1 MKLPF
6 SILKTIYKTVEA
18 HHNVNDPS
26 LDAILEA
33 DQWARQYAHQLLL
46 KRAKT
51 DNTVLALYVFNLTNR

>member
-6 SILKTIYKTVEA
+6 SILKKQFTKQLEA
-18 HHNVNDPS
+18 HHNVKNPS

-33 DQWARQYAHQLLL
+33 DQWARQYAHQLLI

-51 DNTVLALYVFNLTNR
+51 DNTVLALFPTYST

>member
-18 HHNVNDPS
+18 HHNVKDPS

-33 DQWARQYAHQLLL
+33 DQWARQYANELL
-46 KRAKT
+46 KR
-51 DNTVLALYVFNLTNR
+51 